1 MARKTTSSPND
12 GIGTRRAEPDPRVQR
27 TKQIVLEATFRLM
40 SEAGFGGV
48 SIDEI
53 SRTTG
58 VAKTTIYRHWP
69 SRSALLMDACS
80 KLRSPV
86 EAPDTGALMADLMA
100 LATRLAG
107 QLHSARWPGIL
118 PSIIDAAERD
128 AEIAKLYAR
137 LQVGFAAPYHAVCER
152 AAERGELP
160 RGTEP
165 AEIAACIIGPLFY
178 RRWFSR
184 EPINEIFV
192 KHVVERALGP
202 TKTRSK

>member
-1 MARKTTSSPND
+1 MARKTISSQNHNRD
-12 GIGTRRAEPDPRVQR
+12 TRPAEPDPRVQR

-40 SEAGFGGV
+40 SQAGIGGV
-48 SIDEI
+48 SVDEV

-86 EAPDTGALMADLMA
+86 EVPDTGSLKTDLMA
-100 LATRLAG
+100 LGTRLATN
-107 QLHSARWPGIL
+107 LHSARWPGIL

-137 LQVGFAAPYHAVCER
+137 LQAGFAAPYHAVCER
-152 AAERGELP
+152 AAKRGELP

-184 EPINEIFV
+184 EPINETFV

>member
-1 MARKTTSSPND
+1 MKSVSQTGNRTCRSPNRDCGRPADSATQIQSCTVSLRYRIVIYAVKLMARKTISSKNHNRD
-12 GIGTRRAEPDPRVQR
+12 TRRAEPDPRVQR

-40 SEAGFGGV
+40 SQAGIGGV
-48 SIDEI
+48 SVDEV

-86 EAPDTGALMADLMA
+86 EVPDTGNPRTDLMA
-100 LATRLAG
+100 LGTRLATN
-107 QLHSARWPGIL
+107 LHSARWPGIL

-137 LQVGFAAPYHAVCER
+137 LQAGF
-152 AAERGELP
+152 
-160 RGTEP
+160 
-165 AEIAACIIGPLFY
+165 
-178 RRWFSR
+178 
-184 EPINEIFV
+184 
-192 KHVVERALGP
+192 
-202 TKTRSK
+202 